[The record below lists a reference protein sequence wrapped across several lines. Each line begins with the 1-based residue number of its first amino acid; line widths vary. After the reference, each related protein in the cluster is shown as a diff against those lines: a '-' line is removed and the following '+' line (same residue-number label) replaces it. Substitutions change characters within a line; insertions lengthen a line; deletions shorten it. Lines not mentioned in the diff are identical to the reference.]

1 MQRGRAEGE
10 EGSSQSPA
18 NRSHRLPS
26 ETVTGIT
33 LTATPAPP
41 KGEGRHQSDPRLFSA
56 SKGRSPLATPRRSER
71 RAHRSAVLRPSYP
84 VKKPV
89 KKPIVCKKIGH
100 LIGFLSL
107 DPEGPGLGKRPPAR
121 PSCDRAPTTSPIG
134 GRLSRRCAAT
144 FRGKRR
150 LARQIGIDLFAG
162 GGEKTFPRH
171 WHNNCFDIGKKHRRS
186 SVQKIEGC
194 AENTP

>member
-107 DPEGPGLGKRPPAR
+107 DPEGPGLGERPPAR
-121 PSCDRAPTTSPIG
+121 LSFDRGPTTSPI
-134 GRLSRRCAAT
+134 
-144 FRGKRR
+144 
-150 LARQIGIDLFAG
+150 
-162 GGEKTFPRH
+162 
-171 WHNNCFDIGKKHRRS
+171 RRS
-186 SVQKIEGC
+186 SLEEVCRHIQREAPPGQTNRNRSFRRGRRKNFPP
-194 AENTP
+194 ALAQQLL